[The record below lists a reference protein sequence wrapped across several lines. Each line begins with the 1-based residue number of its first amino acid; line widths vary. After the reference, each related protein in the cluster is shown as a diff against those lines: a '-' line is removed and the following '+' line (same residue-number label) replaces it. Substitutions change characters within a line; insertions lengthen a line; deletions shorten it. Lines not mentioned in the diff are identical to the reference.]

1 MSKKVAQNGW
11 HEIRDQ
17 HRMSHSQ
24 FIRRAKRRRA
34 LERGLVESI
43 FQAESKRLSP
53 DFQVA
58 IDRFIAE
65 RATRATS

>member
-1 MSKKVAQNGW
+1 MSKKIAQNGW
-11 HEIRDQ
+11 KDARDQ

-34 LERGLVESI
+34 LDRGLIEPI
-43 FQAESKRLSP
+43 FEAESKRISP
-53 DFQVA
+53 SFQAA

-65 RATRATS
+65 RATEATS